1 MAASA
6 KSAPAT
12 QTPETQTPAPLE
24 LDHYLPYLINRAG
37 VSLATHFG
45 GVLRRAGISLQDWR
59 VLAAL
64 RERDGQRLTELAAHT
79 CIEVSTLSR
88 LVGGLEAQGMVSRE
102 RDAEDARAITI
113 RLSATGAALTEAL
126 TPAAETLER
135 TALAGLSLAEAE
147 QLKALLHKVYDNLA
161 VLPRDEPANGGNPAA
176 EGRRRR

>member
-6 KSAPAT
+6 KSAART
-12 QTPETQTPAPLE
+12 QDTAPLE
-24 LDHYLPYLINRAG
+24 LDRYLPYLINRAG

-79 CIEVSTLSR
+79 SIEVSTLSR
-88 LVGGLEAQGMVSRE
+88 LVGGLEGQGLVSRQ
-102 RDAEDARAITI
+102 RDVEDARAIAI

-135 TALAGLSLAEAE
+135 TALAGLSPAEAE

-161 VLPRDEPANGGNPAA
+161 ALPEDEPAHGDSSAA

>member
-6 KSAPAT
+6 KPAAPT
-12 QTPETQTPAPLE
+12 QDTAPLE
-24 LDHYLPYLINRAG
+24 LDRYLPYLINRAG

-79 CIEVSTLSR
+79 SIEVSTLSR
-88 LVGGLEAQGMVSRE
+88 LVGGLEAQGLVSRE
-102 RDAEDARAITI
+102 RDVEDARAIAI
-113 RLSATGAALTEAL
+113 RLSATGAALAEAL

-135 TALAGLSLAEAE
+135 AALAGLSPAEAE

-161 VLPRDEPANGGNPAA
+161 VLPEDEPAHGGSSAA
-176 EGRRRR
+176 GGRRRR